1 MIGSIREMIILDPAS
16 VPATGETDM
25 TLSYGGRTITVP
37 VRVDDSGRLSPETH
51 RLSSNIVPILKACAA
66 GLRITMIMAADES
79 WGIGRSGGLP
89 WRCPEDLRHFRK
101 RTMGG
106 RLLMG
111 RTTFEGLP
119 VQLDGRDIH
128 VVSSSSESGFTLIDE
143 ALARLAGQ
151 QPQEIIVA
159 GGGRVYS
166 AALPYCTHAEITRIR
181 GSHGCD
187 AFAPDLAAAGWKIK
201 RRETLTDN
209 IEIEYWEST
218 T

>member
-1 MIGSIREMIILDPAS
+1 MIGGIQEKIMLGPAS
-16 VPATGETDM
+16 SPSSGETDM

-37 VRVDDSGRLSPETH
+37 VRVDGSGRLSPETH

-89 WRCPEDLRHFRK
+89 WRCPEDLRHFRR

-111 RTTFEGLP
+111 RTTFAGLP
-119 VQLDGRDIH
+119 ARLDGRTIH
-128 VVSSSSESGFTLIDE
+128 VLSSASGDGFATVDG
-143 ALARLAGQ
+143 ALAALAGTSHE
-151 QPQEIIVA
+151 EIIVA
-159 GGGRVYS
+159 GGGRLYA
-166 AALPYCTHAEITRIR
+166 AALPYCTHAEVTRMK

-187 AFAPDLAAAGWKIK
+187 TFAPDLAAAGWKIE
-201 RRETLTDN
+201 RRANLSDN
-209 IEIEYWEST
+209 IEIEYWESRT
-218 T
+218 